1 MKSKSVGN
9 NSKSLITL
17 RRLVHVT
24 DEKKKLDFSREKK
37 NQTHFPSVFA
47 LFISRRH
54 GVHYNKTI

>member
-24 DEKKKLDFSREKK
+24 DEKKKIRLFERKK
-37 NQTHFPSVFA
+37 KQTHFPSVFA